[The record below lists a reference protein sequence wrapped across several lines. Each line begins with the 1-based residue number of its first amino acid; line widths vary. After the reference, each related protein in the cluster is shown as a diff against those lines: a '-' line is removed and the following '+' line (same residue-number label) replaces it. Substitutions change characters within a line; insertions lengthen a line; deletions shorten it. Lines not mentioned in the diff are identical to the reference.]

1 MTRHEK
7 KATRL
12 LALACLSAG
21 VLLLLF
27 GGEQMEKPATL
38 LLGLGSVAAL
48 VRLASFFR
56 SRKSRRNKRRKP
68 YSQASAETDAE
79 LALRIMTMRDDGQR
93 HYESL
98 PPSARRNSI
107 FGGK

>member
-27 GGEQMEKPATL
+27 GGENMEKPATL
-38 LLGLGSVAAL
+38 LLWLGGVAAL
-48 VRLASFFR
+48 VRLGSLYF
-56 SRKSRRNKRRKP
+56 SRKSKKNKRRKP
-68 YSQASAETDAE
+68 YSQAPAETDAE

-98 PPSARRNSI
+98 PHSARRKSI